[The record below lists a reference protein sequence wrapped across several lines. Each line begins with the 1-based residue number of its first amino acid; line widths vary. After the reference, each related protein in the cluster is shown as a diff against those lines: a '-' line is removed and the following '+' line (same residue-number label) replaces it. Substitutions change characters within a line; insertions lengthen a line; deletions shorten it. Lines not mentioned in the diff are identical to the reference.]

1 MIIIE
6 MSSTSK
12 KADAIKNLTKEQCIA
27 WAKSFHVTNNVKYSK
42 NPLSL
47 SKIKYDAAL
56 HNMIKER
63 CLEHGIEFKVAQD
76 TNIKD
81 YLATITD
88 ISDLQPWLSNPL
100 YNPLTKKNDI
110 EISLQPT
117 SKYVAIYIHAFD
129 LLKKTNLTDVQ
140 ILEKLPKNHL
150 IYDFN
155 YIYHLN
161 YNRNII
167 SDHLIDIIN
176 AVKPNKNE
184 KFDQLKNRYYNHLC
198 SLLDNEFINMISP
211 AIFAADELCKDKTI
225 ENVLTSIDLNILKQ
239 YKTKCSDIIEFYKK
253 SNYSKYID
261 TTYRFQKWNKVNYTI
276 GYKLLEDVIKLLSYD
291 DSVVSNKDNIQVNEM
306 ADPLLAIFDKP
317 EFKDINKE
325 TLDLP
330 KQNFTDSKYAKIMN
344 DYNTKLESYNKSK
357 REHTGSKTP
366 PPRPTM
372 IVGTTR
378 VMIGVQTTLPK
389 QNYNDS
395 KYKKMKDAYNK
406 NKPIIE
412 AYKELLNKGFLDLT
426 NNTSFLDND
435 TLINKTREEIYKHH
449 LSDDV
454 DRKKCNSN
462 TDAISQDDFDDDLY
476 PLAKLQLMVKLHTRD
491 DDNEIIRTDCFYAPN
506 IYNLLVSLAK
516 NKKSFKNPMTRKKL
530 TDENINEIMKVVKI
544 IDPTLVVPYYIRET
558 YDKNYKLTYYEV
570 TAYDIVSGR
579 HRNYYKIEVFRD
591 FGGIRFGIIVL
602 CYILADIE
610 TNETGS
616 ADITST
622 TFLFLM
628 HKLFNEGKLLKTYM
642 PPYIVDGTRTY
653 LPPIVNNYNSTDNWV
668 FDIRTKEPLTRADQI
683 DRFKELYTAVATLL

>member
-1 MIIIE
+1 

-27 WAKSFHVTNNVKYSK
+27 WADTFHVTNNVKYSK
-42 NPLSL
+42 NPLTKT
-47 SKIKYDAAL
+47 KIKYDAAL
-56 HNMIKER
+56 HNQIKDK
-63 CLEHGIEFKVAQD
+63 CLEYGIEFKITQVTQD
-76 TNIKD
+76 IKD
-81 YLATITD
+81 YLTTVTD
-88 ISDLQPWLSNPL
+88 ISELQPWISNPL
-100 YNPLTKKNDI
+100 YNPLSKKNDI

-117 SKYVAIYIHAFD
+117 SKYVTIYMHAFD
-129 LLKKTNLTDVQ
+129 LLKKTNLTDAQ

-155 YIYHLN
+155 QIYHLN
-161 YNRNII
+161 YNQNII
-167 SDHLIDIIN
+167 SIHLTDVIN
-176 AVKPNKNE
+176 AVKQNKNE
-184 KFDQLKNRYYNHLC
+184 TFDQLKNRYYNHLC
-198 SLLDNEFINMISP
+198 SLLDNEFIDMISP
-211 AIFAADELCKDKTI
+211 AIFATDQLCKDKTI
-225 ENVLTSIDLNILKQ
+225 ENVLTSVDLNLLKE

-261 TTYRFQKWNKVNYTI
+261 RNYRFKKWNNINYTI

-291 DSVVSNKDNIQVNEM
+291 ESVVSNKDNIQVNEM
-306 ADPLLAIFDKP
+306 PDPLLAIFDKP

-357 REHTGSKTP
+357 KEHTGSKTP
-366 PPRPTM
+366 PQRPTM
-372 IVGTTR
+372 MVGTTR
-378 VMIGVQTTLPK
+378 VMVGVPTTLPR

-395 KYKKMKDAYNK
+395 KYKKMKDSYDK
-406 NKPIIE
+406 NKPVIQ

-435 TLINKTREEIYKHH
+435 TLIDKTREEIYEHH
-449 LSDDV
+449 LSDDI

-491 DDNEIIRTDCFYAPN
+491 DNNEIIRTDCFYAPN
-506 IYNLLVSLAK
+506 IYNQLVSLAK

-530 TDENINEIMKVVKI
+530 TDENINEIMKVINI
-544 IDPTLVVPYYIRET
+544 IDPTLVVPYYIRGI
-558 YDKNYKLTYYEV
+558 YDKGYKLIYYDV
-570 TAYDIVSGR
+570 TAYDIVTGT
-579 HRNYYKIEVFRD
+579 HQNYYKIDVFRD
-591 FGGIRFGIIVL
+591 FGGIRFGVVTI

-628 HKLFNEGKLLKTYM
+628 HKLFNEGKLMKTYM
-642 PPYIVDGTRTY
+642 PPYIVNGVRTF
-653 LPPIVNNYNSTDNWV
+653 LPPLINNYDTTDQWI
-668 FDIRTKEPLTRADQI
+668 FDSVTKDPLTRTDKI
-683 DRFKELYTAVATLL
+683 NKFKELYASVASLF